1 VAEQPK
7 KRQPAAARPA
17 ANAPSGLSEKVDRV
31 LLATYAPP
39 CVVVDAGF
47 RILHMTG
54 AVSRYFTG
62 SGSSAVLLDVVP
74 RDLAASIQAAL
85 DRLRAGDRDLV
96 RQGVFVGE
104 AGARRSVDLVIRNL
118 HGDRGNDEFYL
129 VIFEDREGDVPA
141 SRPEEGTASGHA
153 APESHR
159 LDGRRAPSP
168 APSPIPASPRR
179 ILIIE
184 DHVDAAEGMRLLLEL
199 KGYQVTV
206 AHDGPAGIDKARQFQ
221 PEIVLCDIGL
231 PGSMDGYAVAR
242 LMRSDPALASMALV
256 ALTGYGQEKDQH
268 QAALAGFDAHL
279 TKPTDPGELI
289 RVLGTLPLKR

>member
-1 VAEQPK
+1 M
-7 KRQPAAARPA
+7 AARPA
-17 ANAPSGLSEKVDRV
+17 PSASPGLSEKVERI

-47 RILHMTG
+47 RILHMSG
-54 AVSRYFTG
+54 AVTRYFTG
-62 SGSSAVLLDVVP
+62 SGPTASAILLDAVP
-74 RDLAASIQAAL
+74 KDLAASIQSAL
-85 DRLRAGDRDLV
+85 ERLRAGDRDLV

-104 AGARRSVDLVIRNL
+104 AGARRSIDLVIRTL
-118 HGDRGNDEFYL
+118 HDDRGNDEYHL
-129 VIFEDREGDVPA
+129 VIFEDREGEQPV

-153 APESHR
+153 VPESQR
-159 LDGRRAPSP
+159 LDRKTAPAP
-168 APSPIPASPRR
+168 APSPGAAAPRR
-179 ILIIE
+179 ILIVE

-242 LMRSDPALASMALV
+242 LMRSDPTLASMALV

-289 RVLGTLPLKR
+289 RVLGTLPSRR